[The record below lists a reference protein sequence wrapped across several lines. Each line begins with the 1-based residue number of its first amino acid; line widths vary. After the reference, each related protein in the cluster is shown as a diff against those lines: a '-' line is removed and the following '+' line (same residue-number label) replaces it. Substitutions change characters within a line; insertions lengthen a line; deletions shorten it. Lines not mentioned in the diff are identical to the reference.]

1 MMRGAN
7 EIRSY
12 PLRAEHAVARTLA
25 DSDDAGPM
33 QSKLLAA
40 IGEALGWPTGAIWE
54 APVAQ
59 DDPMCCVE
67 TWHVPGT
74 DLEAFATIT
83 RGTRLVRGEGLP
95 GRVWASAAP
104 AWLADVGADSNF
116 PRAAAAVRAGLHAA
130 FCFPVRSGGRVLGAI
145 EFFDRGWREP
155 DEELLATMAILGGQI
170 GQFVERRRAEQAVSD
185 SEQLKRAML
194 DAALDAVVTIDE
206 HSRIVDFNMAAER
219 IFGCSREQVLGH
231 DMAETIIPPWL
242 RERHRLGLARY
253 LRTGAG
259 DVLDRRVEIVGMRA
273 DGAEFP
279 VELTITR
286 VDLPGAPRFTGFL
299 RDITDRRR
307 AETDLKASRARIVE
321 AADAERR
328 RIERNLHDGAQQR
341 LVWVGYGLRTARQ
354 ALDRDPSAAAEAL
367 DEAIAGLAQA
377 GDELRELARGIHPA
391 VLSEGGLEP
400 ALTILAERSV
410 TLVELDLTP
419 EERFPAAIETAAY
432 FVVAEALTNV
442 ARHASAGRLNVS
454 AKRVDGALVV
464 EVADDGCG
472 GADLG
477 RGSGL
482 RGLADRVSA
491 LSGTFAVTSV
501 PGKGTIVR
509 AEFPCG

>member
-170 GQFVERRRAEQAVSD
+170 GQFIERRRAEQAVRD

-194 DAALDAVVTIDE
+194 EAALDAVVTIDE
-206 HSRIVDFNMAAER
+206 QSRIVDFNTAAER
-219 IFGCSREQVLGH
+219 IFGCTRKQVLGR
-231 DMAETIIPPWL
+231 DMAEAIIPPWL
-242 RERHRLGLARY
+242 RERHRRGLARY
-253 LRTGAG
+253 VQTGEG
-259 DVLDRRVEIVGMRA
+259 KVLDRRVEIVGMRA
-273 DGAEFP
+273 GGLEFP

-286 VDLPGAPRFTGFL
+286 IDMPGPPRFTGFL

-307 AETDLKASRARIVE
+307 AEAELKASRARIVE
-321 AADAERR
+321 AADVERR

-341 LVWVGYGLRTARQ
+341 LVWVGYGLRTARE
-354 ALDRDPSAAAEAL
+354 ALDRDPAAAVEAL
-367 DEAIAGLAQA
+367 DDAIAGLAQA
-377 GDELRELARGIHPA
+377 GEELRELARGIHPA

-400 ALTILAERSV
+400 ALTILAERCA
-410 TLVELDLTP
+410 TPVELDVTSD
-419 EERFPAAIETAAY
+419 ERFPAVVETAAY
-432 FVVAEALTNV
+432 FLVAEALTNA
-442 ARHASAGRLNVS
+442 ARYADASQVRLR
-454 AKRVDGALVV
+454 AQRVGGALVV
-464 EVADDGCG
+464 VVADDGRG
-472 GADLG
+472 GADVDS
-477 RGSGL
+477 GSGL

-491 LSGTFAVTSV
+491 LGGTFAVESP
-501 PGKGTIVR
+501 PGHGTIVR
-509 AEFPCG
+509 ASIPCA